1 MFYYLNLINIFVWV
15 GGGGGGKPDSTDD
28 GLF

>member
-1 MFYYLNLINIFVWV
+1 MLYYLIDVFVWV
-15 GGGGGGKPDSTDD
+15 VAGGGGKPDSTDD

>member
-1 MFYYLNLINIFVWV
+1 MLYYLINIFDWV
-15 GGGGGGKPDSTDD
+15 VAGGGGKPDSTNND